1 MTKLPISKIPD
12 LTIVIVNYNTD
23 TYLTKCLTSLANS
36 KLGSYLVETIV
47 VDNASTDSSFLLAQ
61 KEKYINNNLKFV
73 FFKLT
78 KNLGFSQGNNQG
90 VAKSHPQSRFALFL
104 NPDTTVEPHT
114 LFDLINYFNTHS
126 EVDAATANLILVRL
140 NATQPESHR
149 GFPTPKNAFFHFFLP
164 FLPRLFPKSAFFN
177 GYFLG
182 HLNLDKPTIIDACVG
197 ACLMVRRPIG
207 ELIGWWC
214 PDYFF
219 YGEDLDF
226 CYQLQKRGF
235 KLWFLP
241 QIKVF
246 HYQGVS
252 SGIKNKSSLA
262 TLESRLTTARASTQ
276 AMRIFYKR
284 NLIYSYPSPV
294 RWLIWQGI
302 NLLEI
307 TRLTIA
313 RLKS

>member
-1 MTKLPISKIPD
+1 MTKQLISKIPD
-12 LTIVIVNYNTD
+12 LSIIIVNYNTD
-23 TYLTKCLTSLANS
+23 TYLAKCLKSLSVS
-36 KLGSYLVETIV
+36 KLKTFRVETIV
-47 VDNASTDSSFLLAQ
+47 VDNASTDASFSMAKQ
-61 KEKYINNNLKFV
+61 VVSNSANHQFKFIKLK
-73 FFKLT
+73 
-78 KNLGFSQGNNQG
+78 KNVGFSKGNNQG
-90 VAKSHPQSRFALFL
+90 IAQSHPQSRFVLFL
-104 NPDTTVEPHT
+104 NPDTTVETNT
-114 LFDLINYFNTHS
+114 LSDLISYFSTHS
-126 EVDAATANLILVRL
+126 EVDAATANLILVRI
-140 NATQPESHR
+140 NGTQPESHR

-164 FLPRLFPKSAFFN
+164 ILPRLFPKSAFFN

-182 HLNLDKPTIIDACVG
+182 HLDLSKPTIIEACVG
-197 ACLMVRRPIG
+197 ACLMVRRPVG
-207 ELIGWWC
+207 ELVGWWC

-252 SGIKNKSSLA
+252 SGIKNKTSLA
-262 TLESRLTTARASTQ
+262 TLDSRLLTARSSTQ
-276 AMRIFYKR
+276 AMRTFYKR
-284 NLIYSYPSPV
+284 NLISSYPTPI

-307 TRLTIA
+307 SRLTKA